1 MNTTY
6 DVKVLTIEKRKNAA
20 GKVTSYRVH
29 WTVDGKRWKESF
41 PNAAQADSFRADLL
55 AAARRGEP
63 FRTDT
68 GRPFSCARK
77 ATGPT
82 WYVFALEY
90 VDSKW
95 PYASPNH
102 RRGISES
109 IIDATEVLT
118 LDKDGRP
125 EAALLRDAMRW
136 ATSVRVQSPDAEPP
150 QHFTA
155 VLRWLERHTVPMTAF
170 AEPGAGS
177 TLARAVLDRISR
189 KQDKTIAS
197 ASTALR
203 KRAVLNNLMGY
214 AVEMDVLAVNP
225 FKAVKWVKPKTAE
238 EVDVRTVVNREQAGR
253 LLAAVRKLPHMGPR
267 LEAFFGCMYYAA
279 LRPEEVIGLRRDDLV
294 SLPDAGW
301 GEMRLR
307 DSDPK
312 TGKRWTSNGKSR
324 ERRQLKH
331 RAVGETRPVP
341 IHPELVKLLRA
352 HLERFPTMTGD
363 VFRGPRGGTIAD
375 STYLPYFHKARA
387 AALTPVEA
395 ASPLAGTPYALRHAA
410 VSTWLNAGVPATQVA
425 EWAGHTVEVLLRVYA
440 KCIAG
445 QDQEAKR
452 RILEATT
459 PDTEPPGEAEEA
471 EPDTPEGPENAA

>member
-29 WTVDGKRWKESF
+29 WTVDGERWKESF
-41 PNAAQADSFRADLL
+41 PNAAQADSFRSDLI
-55 AAARRGEP
+55 AAARRGEA

-68 GRPFSCARK
+68 GRPASHARK
-77 ATGPT
+77 APGPT
-82 WYVFALEY
+82 WYTFALSY

-109 IIDATEVLT
+109 VIDATEVLL
-118 LDKDGRP
+118 LDKDGKP
-125 EAALLRDAMRW
+125 DGAQLRDAMRW
-136 ATSVRVQSPDAEPP
+136 ATSVRVQSQDSEPP
-150 QHFTA
+150 YQFTA
-155 VLRWLERHTVPMTAF
+155 ALRWLERNTVPMTAF

-197 ASTALR
+197 ASTAMR

-214 AVEMDVLAVNP
+214 AVETDVLAVNP
-225 FKAVKWVKPKTAE
+225 LKAVKWVKPKIAD

-253 LLAAVRKLPHMGPR
+253 LLATVRKLPHMGPR

-279 LRPEEVIGLRRDDLV
+279 LRPEEVIGLRRDDLI
-294 SLPDAGW
+294 SLPKTGW

-331 RAVGETRPVP
+331 RAIGETRPVP
-341 IHPELVKLLRA
+341 IHPDLVRLLRK
-352 HLERFPTMTGD
+352 HLEQFPTASGE

-375 STYLPYFHKARA
+375 STYLPYFHKARTA
-387 AALTPVEA
+387 AFTPDEA
-395 ASPLAGTPYALRHAA
+395 VSPLAGTPYALRHAA

-459 PDTEPPGEAEEA
+459 SEPEPPDEDEDA
-471 EPDTPEGPENAA
+471 EPGASERPEKTA

>member
-1 MNTTY
+1 METTY
-6 DVKVLTIEKRKNAA
+6 NVKVRQIEKRKNAA
-20 GKVTSYRVH
+20 GEVTSYRVH
-29 WTVDGKRWKESF
+29 WVVDGKRWKEPFS
-41 PNAAQADSFRADLL
+41 NAAQADSFRSDLI
-55 AAARRGEP
+55 AAARRGEA
-63 FRTDT
+63 FNIAT
-68 GRPFSCARK
+68 GRPVSHTRK
-77 ATGPT
+77 AAGPT
-82 WYVFALEY
+82 WYTFALAF

-109 IIDATEVLT
+109 IIDATEVLL
-118 LDKDGRP
+118 LDRDGEPDGERV
-125 EAALLRDAMRW
+125 RDAMRW
-136 ATSVRVQSPDAEPP
+136 GTSMRVQQPNSDPPAEIAA
-150 QHFTA
+150 T
-155 VLRWLERHTVPMTAF
+155 LRWLERNTVLMTAF

-177 TLARAVLDRISR
+177 ALARSVLDRISR
-189 KQDKTIAS
+189 KQDRTMAA

-214 AVEMDVLAVNP
+214 AVETDVLAVNP

-238 EVDVRTVVNREQAGR
+238 EVDARTVVNREQAGR
-253 LLAAVRKLPHMGPR
+253 LLASTRKLPHMGPR
-267 LEAFFGCMYYAA
+267 LEAFFACMYYAA

-294 SLPDAGW
+294 SLPDVGW

-341 IHPELVKLLRA
+341 IHPELVKLLRK

-387 AALTPVEA
+387 AAFTPAEA

-452 RILEATT
+452 RILEATM
-459 PDTEPPGEAEEA
+459 PGTERLGEAQKADPDA
-471 EPDTPEGPENAA
+471 EDGPEKAA